1 LDGTNALRGGVRGH
15 FFGQSSFASRNLA
28 TGRNLVKATKSLS
41 LELLAPLGCGLQ
53 TGAGTVMT
61 TLAVC
66 AGSSFAVYGAGSV
79 GLAAVMAAM
88 LYQSQNDH
96 RGVFSS
102 NENHNIAFSC
112 PRQMPDQMLA
122 QIHRRISDWKCL
134 CRMGAKPN

>member
-1 LDGTNALRGGVRGH
+1 LDGTNALHGGVRGH

-28 TGRNLVKATKSLS
+28 IGRNLVKATKSPS

-53 TGAGTVMT
+53 TGTGTVMT

-88 LYQSQNDH
+88 LCQSQNDH
-96 RGVFSS
+96 RGVISVY
-102 NENHNIAFSC
+102 ENHIIAFSC
-112 PRQMPDQMLA
+112 PCQLSNQMLA
-122 QIHRRISDWKCL
+122 QIYRRTSDWKCL
-134 CRMGAKPN
+134 CRMGARPK

>member
-1 LDGTNALRGGVRGH
+1 LDGTNALHGGVRGH

-28 TGRNLVKATKSLS
+28 IGRNPVKATKSLS

-88 LYQSQNDH
+88 LCQSQNDH
-96 RGVFSS
+96 RGVISIY
-102 NENHNIAFSC
+102 EDHIIAFSGLY
-112 PRQMPDQMLA
+112 QMPDQMLA
-122 QIHRRISDWKCL
+122 QIHRRTTNRQCL
-134 CRMGAKPN
+134 FRMGAKPK

>member
-88 LYQSQNDH
+88 LCQSQNDH
-96 RGVFSS
+96 RGVISIY
-102 NENHNIAFSC
+102 ENHIIAFSC
-112 PRQMPDQMLA
+112 PSQMSDQMLA
-122 QIHRRISDWKCL
+122 PIHWRTRDRQCL
-134 CRMGAKPN
+134 CRMGAEAK

>member
-1 LDGTNALRGGVRGH
+1 MDGTNALRGGVRGH

-41 LELLAPLGCGLQ
+41 LELLAPLGCGPQ

-88 LYQSQNDH
+88 LCQSQNDH
-96 RGVFSS
+96 RGVISVY
-102 NENHNIAFSC
+102 ENHIIAFSC
-112 PRQMPDQMLA
+112 PCQLSNQMLA
-122 QIHRRISDWKCL
+122 QIYRRTSDWKCL
-134 CRMGAKPN
+134 CRMGARPK